1 MKNVYLNHDG
11 NIDDFISLLLLLQ
24 MPEINLIG
32 VGVIDGDGYVDPAVS
47 ASRKIIDAFGK
58 NSQISVARSNS
69 RAVHQF
75 PKEWRLTAF
84 SFNDLPILNERQN
97 LKSPLTSQPAHL
109 DLVEKIMQSKNK
121 VTLVMT
127 GPLTDLARA
136 IRVNP
141 QITDNIAELYW
152 MGGALH
158 ESGNVDE
165 PNHNGSA
172 EWNAYWDPEA
182 VKTVWDSNINI
193 VMVGLDSTKQ
203 VPLTQ
208 KLKWHWASLRRY
220 PALDLI
226 GQGYALVHSFE
237 TNFTYYL
244 WDVLTTLSCN
254 YPQIITTEE
263 TKSSVKLN
271 EPEAGRT
278 YCDPENGRPLT
289 FVTSVN
295 ALKFFDK
302 IDELGRKASYN
313 WK

>member
-58 NSQISVARSNS
+58 NPQLSVACSDS

-84 SFNDLPILNERQN
+84 SFNDLPILNEHRTIQT
-97 LKSPLTSQPAHL
+97 PLAQKPAHL
-109 DLVEKIMQSKNK
+109 DLIDKISHSKTK

-136 IRVNP
+136 IRISP
-141 QITDNIAELYW
+141 EITKNIERLYW

-158 ESGNVDE
+158 AAGNVNE
-165 PNHNGSA
+165 PEHDGSA
-172 EWNAYWDPEA
+172 EWNAYWDPKA
-182 VKTVWDSNINI
+182 VKTIWESDLDLLL
-193 VMVGLDSTKQ
+193 VGLDSTKQ

-208 KLKWHWASLRRY
+208 ELRWHWASLRRY
-220 PALDLI
+220 PALDLL

-237 TNFTYYL
+237 ANSIYYL

-254 YPQIITTEE
+254 YPELITTEK
-263 TKSSVKLN
+263 TKSSVYLK
-271 EPEAGRT
+271 EPQAGRT
-278 YCDPENGRPLT
+278 YYDAVHGRPLN
-289 FVTSVN
+289 FVTAVD
-295 ALKFFDK
+295 APAFFAK
-302 IDELGRKASYN
+302 IDELGRMANYN
-313 WK
+313 WQ